1 MIIPLSTAIIVSNA
15 LSGTID
21 RSQNEAHLALLN
33 KYRNDILGPGYD
45 LVFDK
50 YLMEAAE
57 IRVQELF
64 LNWGHER
71 PVTMTVLGNAGGGQ
85 VSQQESNFFS
95 TSFNN
100 GNDVFYRQTA
110 ENIAYST
117 GTLTAQDAVQGFIN
131 SIKHNANMTDRTV
144 NSQSNPTT
152 FVGRKSYASTTFGVA
167 HYIAD
172 NGTEYWVQ
180 LFGSMPPQ
188 EQSIVKTSAID
199 PFGQGALTTIKTTDG
214 EILNTKND
222 KVIYTSSNMGQN
234 IQSNDGSINP
244 KANTGT
250 EYSKNNVTQTPT
262 LILNDQ
268 NSVLYDYP
276 NGSNKLVGGGT
287 PSQPQEQPTQP
298 SGGGTSSGS
307 TKPTNPTTPTNPQ
320 NPSGG
325 GTNTGDNQNQGSGG
339 STDTGNQNTGSNGSN
354 TGNQGSQSGSGSNT
368 GSGSNNTNTNKPTQK
383 PSTDKEESKEENKPT
398 TPSKPSQSEKD
409 KAEQEKQEAQKAE
422 QERLEAERLEK
433 ERLEAE
439 EKARQ
444 EAEQKAAEEKA
455 KQEAEQKAKE
465 EAMKAVVVA
474 MMAEEIRQSNPQFK
488 ALSEG
493 TISAVTTVLAAAD
506 TAATSGMD
514 EASKATSA
522 NAATLGAG
530 QTAMAAFGA
539 TGGGSMRYKS
549 GSHVDVKG
557 VNVLA
562 GVGFSR
568 EFNEGKI
575 MIAPFVEAGWSKYNT
590 YNSFNNAASVEGDG
604 DSSFVGFGALL
615 RYDISGASHP
625 YIEASVRAGEL
636 KNKYNAGSV
645 YDRLGRVLEYTT
657 HTPYFSAHVGAGY
670 IFDLGDGLSLDLGAK
685 YLYTHVKSDKVN
697 VAGDKFSFGAV
708 NSHRLRASAKVEK
721 ELNENVSV
729 YGGMAYEYE
738 FKGSA
743 DASINGRTIKA
754 PSIKGGSGMAEV
766 GFGWYLTKNV
776 RLDISAQGWVG
787 KKQGVNGNIGI
798 KINF

>member
-15 LSGTID
+15 LSGTIIRD
-21 RSQNEAHLALLN
+21 YNGIHLDLLN
-33 KYRNDILGPGYD
+33 KYRKENGAQELQ
-45 LVFDK
+45 FDK
-50 YLMEAAE
+50 YLMEGAE
-57 IRVQELF
+57 IRAQELALQWSHF
-64 LNWGHER
+64 RPGSNASNTLYGYEDYYTVFIDKANDNGAYYNARGENAAYQFNTGIAKNNAFYVVGEVMDGWKASPGHDANMKNPLYNVVGFGYYKADDGYEYWIQIFGLQSQINKDSIVVKEQATNPFGNGTQVVVPEKQPTSAATGEKAPTAPVYKDGTT
-71 PVTMTVLGNAGGGQ
+71 PVTPGGQ
-85 VSQQESNFFS
+85 L
-95 TSFNN
+95 TS
-100 GNDVFYRQTA
+100 
-110 ENIAYST
+110 
-117 GTLTAQDAVQGFIN
+117 
-131 SIKHNANMTDRTV
+131 
-144 NSQSNPTT
+144 
-152 FVGRKSYASTTFGVA
+152 
-167 HYIAD
+167 
-172 NGTEYWVQ
+172 NGT
-180 LFGSMPPQ
+180 
-188 EQSIVKTSAID
+188 I
-199 PFGQGALTTIKTTDG
+199 
-214 EILNTKND
+214 KND
-222 KVIYTSSNMGQN
+222 FQL
-234 IQSNDGSINP
+234 GSINVP
-244 KANTGT
+244 NVDANGQETAGWLAQGGKKNGT
-250 EYSKNNVTQTPT
+250 TTPT
-262 LILNDQ
+262 
-268 NSVLYDYP
+268 
-276 NGSNKLVGGGT
+276 
-287 PSQPQEQPTQP
+287 TQP
-298 SGGGTSSGS
+298 SGSGTDSG
-307 TKPTNPTTPTNPQ
+307 TTTPTTPPSTGGDSGTTGSGEQQPPQ

-368 GSGSNNTNTNKPTQK
+368 NTNNNTNTNKPTQK
-383 PSTDKEESKEENKPT
+383 PSTDKTDKEESKEENKPT
-398 TPSKPSQSEKD
+398 TPSKPSQSEQD

-493 TISAVTTVLAAAD
+493 AISAVTTVLAAAD

-721 ELNENVSV
+721 ELNENVSI

-743 DASINGRTIKA
+743 NASINGRAIKA

>member
-15 LSGTID
+15 LAGTID
-21 RSQNEAHLALLN
+21 RSQNEAHLQLLN
-33 KYRNDILGPGYD
+33 KYRKDNGKTE

-50 YLMEAAE
+50 YLMAAAE
-57 IRVQELF
+57 IRVQEQVLF
-64 LNWGHER
+64 WGHSR
-71 PVTMTVLGNAGGGQ
+71 PTE
-85 VSQQESNFFS
+85 VSIGYQDYY
-95 TSFNN
+95 TSFTTPA
-100 GNDVFYRQTA
+100 NDKNVYYASYA
-110 ENIAYST
+110 ENLAVWGTDAAGYLGYKFSAEDAINGWKTST
-117 GTLTAQDAVQGFIN
+117 GHNQNMLDLDKSNNPKGVSSTA
-131 SIKHNANMTDRTV
+131 
-144 NSQSNPTT
+144 
-152 FVGRKSYASTTFGVA
+152 VGIA
-167 HYIAD
+167 HYKAD
-172 NGTEYWVQ
+172 DGREFWVQ
-180 LFGSMPPQ
+180 IFGTPTDGWKPNLDT
-188 EQSIVKTSAID
+188 VKID
-199 PFGQGALTTIKTTDG
+199 ENNDFYGKNEKTNTIKTTDG
-214 EILNTKND
+214 VILDTQSNKE
-222 KVIYTSSNMGQN
+222 IYTGSTYSTNGFPQGYNPPTPPYLNSQQSGNNTTSDGGTNTNNNQN
-234 IQSNDGSINP
+234 QNNNNNNNT
-244 KANTGT
+244 NTGG
-250 EYSKNNVTQTPT
+250 
-262 LILNDQ
+262 
-268 NSVLYDYP
+268 
-276 NGSNKLVGGGT
+276 GSQSG
-287 PSQPQEQPTQP
+287 SEQQPQTQP
-298 SGGGTSSGS
+298 SGGNTDSGNGNTQQPS
-307 TKPTNPTTPTNPQ
+307 TPTTP
-320 NPSGG
+320 SGNG
-325 GTNTGDNQNQGSGG
+325 GNQSTGGNQNQNA
-339 STDTGNQNTGSNGSN
+339 GN
-354 TGNQGSQSGSGSNT
+354 NQGSTGGSGSNT
-368 GSGSNNTNTNKPTQK
+368 NTNNNTSTDTNTNKPTQK

-422 QERLEAERLEK
+422 Q

-493 TISAVTTVLAAAD
+493 AISAVTTVLAAAD

-743 DASINGRTIKA
+743 NASINGRTIKA